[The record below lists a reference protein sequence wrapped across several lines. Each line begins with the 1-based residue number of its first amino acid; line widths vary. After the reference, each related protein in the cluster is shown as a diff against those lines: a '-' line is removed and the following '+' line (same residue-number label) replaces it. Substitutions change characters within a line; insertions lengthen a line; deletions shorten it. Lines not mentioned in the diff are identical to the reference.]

1 MPAWLV
7 SVWNFVWTRIWKI
20 LFAVLAVVFAVFVVR
35 PFKSIPDPGPED
47 VAAAWNTSIGR
58 LGIQPLYP
66 PTEDFG
72 VGDVLAVVADSE
84 NVPLL
89 GKAVRIAHIDLRDLI
104 LASTVEPVFADTADL
119 AAGSSFRKQDR
130 TEVAIDSKDRRITLA
145 LSAFPGITIS
155 HVTQSAAAAGNA
167 TGFFGS
173 ARNGNQ
179 VEEIQI
185 KGAET
190 YGVSTIEAIV
200 KFNNWCR
207 DDKTKAYC
215 DDSFVR
221 QALAFAV
228 SDRVLATRKVGTA
241 KAAGTY
247 SEGAKD
253 TPSSNATG
261 TTAPAPTTAPKEY
274 AARLQLQLVT
284 RVYLTREIEQ
294 RRMNEA
300 AAGAAVQALADPSA
314 KPDPAAAKPGDQSG
328 IEAINRNLAASGTT
342 GAKVAIVRSDGVSIS
357 LQETFQR
364 PIAFGFRAVT
374 ISLTPSMPGNDQ
386 KAQVP

>member
-7 SVWNFVWTRIWKI
+7 AIWNFVRTWFWQI
-20 LFAVLAVVFAVFVVR
+20 LVAVLVLLFVGIVVQ
-35 PFKSIPDPGPED
+35 PFRSVPDPGPED

-119 AAGSSFRKQDR
+119 AAGASFRKQDR
-130 TEVAIDSKDRRITLA
+130 TEIATDSKDKRITLA

-167 TGFFGS
+167 TGWFGS

-190 YGVSTIEAIV
+190 YGVSTVEAIV

-207 DDKTKAYC
+207 DEKTKAYC

-228 SDRVLATRKVGTA
+228 SDRVLATRKVDSTKAGSTA
-241 KAAGTY
+241 
-247 SEGAKD
+247 
-253 TPSSNATG
+253 G
-261 TTAPAPTTAPKEY
+261 TTAAATGAKEY

-300 AAGAAVQALADPSA
+300 AAGAAVQALADPSQT
-314 KPDPAAAKPGDQSG
+314 KSDSAAAKPGEQGASA
-328 IEAINRNLAASGTT
+328 IEAINRNLASSAAT
-342 GAKVAIVRSDGVSIS
+342 GAKIAIVRSDGVNIS

-374 ISLTPSMPGNDQ
+374 IALTPSVPGKD
-386 KAQVP
+386 QVP

>member
-1 MPAWLV
+1 MMPAWLV
-7 SVWNFVWTRIWKI
+7 AIGNFVRTWWQI
-20 LFAVLAVVFAVFVVR
+20 LVAVLILAVAVFVVR

-119 AAGSSFRKQDR
+119 AAGASFRKQDR
-130 TEVAIDSKDRRITLA
+130 TEVATDSKDRRITLA

-167 TGFFGS
+167 TGLFSS

-207 DDKTKAYC
+207 DEKTKAYC

-228 SDRVLATRKVGTA
+228 SDRVLATRKADST
-241 KAAGTY
+241 KATSAYT
-247 SEGAKD
+247 EGAKD
-253 TPSSNATG
+253 TPS
-261 TTAPAPTTAPKEY
+261 TTAPTTGPKEY

-300 AAGAAVQALADPSA
+300 AAGTAVQALADPSQAKSDPAA
-314 KPDPAAAKPGDQSG
+314 KPDDQSASA
-328 IEAINRNLAASGTT
+328 IEAINRNLAASGAT
-342 GAKVAIVRSDGVSIS
+342 GAKIAIVRSDGVNIS

-374 ISLTPSMPGNDQ
+374 ISLTPSAPGKD
-386 KAQVP
+386 QVP

>member
-7 SVWNFVWTRIWKI
+7 AIGNFVRTWWQI
-20 LFAVLAVVFAVFVVR
+20 LVAVLILAVAVFVVQ

-119 AAGSSFRKQDR
+119 AAGASFRKQDR
-130 TEVAIDSKDRRITLA
+130 TEVPTDSKDKRITLA

-167 TGFFGS
+167 TGWFGS

-207 DDKTKAYC
+207 DEKTKAYC

-228 SDRVLATRKVGTA
+228 SDRVLATRKADST

-247 SEGAKD
+247 TEGAKD
-253 TPSSNATG
+253 TPGTNATG
-261 TTAPAPTTAPKEY
+261 TTAPTTGAKEY

-300 AAGAAVQALADPSA
+300 AAGAAVQALADPSQA

-342 GAKVAIVRSDGVSIS
+342 GAKIAIVRSDGVNIS

-374 ISLTPSMPGNDQ
+374 IALTPSVPGNDQ

>member
-7 SVWNFVWTRIWKI
+7 AIGNFVRTWWQI
-20 LFAVLAVVFAVFVVR
+20 LVAVLILLFAVFVVR

-130 TEVAIDSKDRRITLA
+130 TEVATDSKDRRIRWPSRHFRA
-145 LSAFPGITIS
+145 SRSAMSRSRPRPR
-155 HVTQSAAAAGNA
+155 A
-167 TGFFGS
+167 TPRDGS
-173 ARNGNQ
+173 ARL
-179 VEEIQI
+179 
-185 KGAET
+185 ET
-190 YGVSTIEAIV
+190 ETRSRKYRSRAPKPTASRPSRRLSNSTIGAATKKPKPIV
-200 KFNNWCR
+200 TIVSS
-207 DDKTKAYC
+207 DKRLPLR
-215 DDSFVR
+215 S
-221 QALAFAV
+221 
-228 SDRVLATRKVGTA
+228 
-241 KAAGTY
+241 
-247 SEGAKD
+247 
-253 TPSSNATG
+253 ATG
-261 TTAPAPTTAPKEY
+261 CSPPGRPTAPRLPAPIPRALKILRAPMPPARTAPTTTGPKEY

-300 AAGAAVQALADPSA
+300 AAGAAVQALADPSQA
-314 KPDPAAAKPGDQSG
+314 KSDPAAAKPGDQSASA
-328 IEAINRNLAASGTT
+328 IEAINRNLAASGAT
-342 GAKVAIVRSDGVSIS
+342 GAKIAIVRSDGVNIS

-374 ISLTPSMPGNDQ
+374 ISLTPSVPGKD
-386 KAQVP
+386 QVP

>member
-7 SVWNFVWTRIWKI
+7 AIGNFVRTWWQI
-20 LFAVLAVVFAVFVVR
+20 LVAVLILAVAVFVVQ

-119 AAGSSFRKQDR
+119 AAGASFRKQDR
-130 TEVAIDSKDRRITLA
+130 TEVPTDSKDKRITLA

-167 TGFFGS
+167 TGWFGS

-207 DDKTKAYC
+207 DEKTKAYC

-228 SDRVLATRKVGTA
+228 SDRVLATRKADST
-241 KAAGTY
+241 KATSTY
-247 SEGAKD
+247 TEGAKD
-253 TPSSNATG
+253 TPGTNATG
-261 TTAPAPTTAPKEY
+261 ATTPATGPKEY

-300 AAGAAVQALADPSA
+300 AAGAAVQALADPSQA

-342 GAKVAIVRSDGVSIS
+342 GAKIAIVRSDGVNIS

-374 ISLTPSMPGNDQ
+374 IALTPSVPGNDR

>member
-7 SVWNFVWTRIWKI
+7 ATGNFVRTWWQI
-20 LFAVLAVVFAVFVVR
+20 LVAVLILAVAVFVVR

-119 AAGSSFRKQDR
+119 AAGASFRKQDR
-130 TEVAIDSKDRRITLA
+130 TEVPTDSKDKRITLA

-167 TGFFGS
+167 TGWFGS

-207 DDKTKAYC
+207 DEKTKAYC

-228 SDRVLATRKVGTA
+228 SDRVLATRKADST

-247 SEGAKD
+247 TEGAKD
-253 TPSSNATG
+253 TPGTNATG
-261 TTAPAPTTAPKEY
+261 TTAPTTGAKEY

-300 AAGAAVQALADPSA
+300 AAGAAVQALADPSQT
-314 KPDPAAAKPGDQSG
+314 KSDSAAAKPGDQSASA
-328 IEAINRNLAASGTT
+328 IEAINRNLAASGAT
-342 GAKVAIVRSDGVSIS
+342 GAKIAIVRSDGVNIS

-374 ISLTPSMPGNDQ
+374 IALTPSVPGNDR

>member
-1 MPAWLV
+1 MKAFFAAIG
-7 SVWNFVWTRIWKI
+7 NFLRTWWQIIV
-20 LFAVLAVVFAVFVVR
+20 AVLILAVAVFVVR

-119 AAGSSFRKQDR
+119 AAGASFRKQDR
-130 TEVAIDSKDRRITLA
+130 TEVATDSKDRRITLA
-145 LSAFPGITIS
+145 ISAFPGITIS

-167 TGFFGS
+167 TGWFGS

-207 DDKTKAYC
+207 DEKTKAYC

-228 SDRVLATRKVGTA
+228 SDRVLATRKADSTKTA
-241 KAAGTY
+241 STY
-247 SEGAKD
+247 AEGAKD
-253 TPSSNATG
+253 PPGAKTTGTG
-261 TTAPAPTTAPKEY
+261 TTAPTTTGTKEY

-300 AAGAAVQALADPSA
+300 AAGAAVQALADPSQA
-314 KPDPAAAKPGDQSG
+314 KSDPAAAKPGDQSG
-328 IEAINRNLAASGTT
+328 IETINRSLASSGAT
-342 GAKVAIVRSDGVSIS
+342 GAKAAIVRSDGVNIS

-374 ISLTPSMPGNDQ
+374 ISLPPSVPGKD
-386 KAQVP
+386 QVP

>member
-1 MPAWLV
+1 MTKAWFV
-7 SVWNFVWTRIWKI
+7 AAWNFLRAWFWQI
-20 LFAVLAVVFAVFVVR
+20 LVVILILVVAAVVVR
-35 PFKSIPDPGPED
+35 PFQAIRDPGPED
-47 VAAAWNTSIGR
+47 VATAWNSSIGR
-58 LGIQPLYP
+58 LGILPLYP

-104 LASTVEPVFADTADL
+104 LASTVEPVFSDTADL
-119 AAGSSFRKQDR
+119 ATGASFRKQDR
-130 TEVAIDSKDRRITLA
+130 TEVATDPNNKRITLA

-167 TGFFGS
+167 TGWFGS

-207 DDKTKAYC
+207 DEKTKAYC

-228 SDRVLATRKVGTA
+228 SDRVLATRKTESA
-241 KAAGTY
+241 KT
-247 SEGAKD
+247 
-253 TPSSNATG
+253 TNTTTNNATTNG
-261 TTAPAPTTAPKEY
+261 TNTGGTKEY

-300 AAGAAVQALADPSA
+300 AAGAAVQALADPSQA
-314 KPDPAAAKPGDQSG
+314 KSDPAAAKPSDQSASA
-328 IEAINRNLAASGTT
+328 IETLNRSLASSGAT
-342 GAKVAIVRSDGVSIS
+342 GAKVAIVRSDGVDIS

-374 ISLTPSMPGNDQ
+374 ITLTPSTPGKDQ
-386 KAQVP
+386 IP

>member
-7 SVWNFVWTRIWKI
+7 SVWNFVRTWWQI
-20 LFAVLAVVFAVFVVR
+20 LVAVLILAVAVFVVR

-130 TEVAIDSKDRRITLA
+130 TEVATDSKDRRITLA

-207 DDKTKAYC
+207 DEKTKAYC

-228 SDRVLATRKVGTA
+228 SDRVLATRKVDTA

-247 SEGAKD
+247 IEGAKD
-253 TPSSNATG
+253 TSAANAPATG
-261 TTAPAPTTAPKEY
+261 GASTAAPPKEY

-314 KPDPAAAKPGDQSG
+314 KSDPAAAKPGDQSG

-374 ISLTPSMPGNDQ
+374 ISLTPSVPGKD
-386 KAQVP
+386 QVP

>member
-7 SVWNFVWTRIWKI
+7 AIGNFVRTWWQI
-20 LFAVLAVVFAVFVVR
+20 LVAVLILLFAVFVVR

-130 TEVAIDSKDRRITLA
+130 TEVATDSKDRRITLA

-167 TGFFGS
+167 TGWFGS

-207 DDKTKAYC
+207 DEKTKAYC

-228 SDRVLATRKVGTA
+228 SARVLATRKADST
-241 KAAGTY
+241 KAASTY
-247 SEGAKD
+247 TEGAKD
-253 TPSSNATG
+253 TPGTNATG
-261 TTAPAPTTAPKEY
+261 TTAPTTTGPKEY

-300 AAGAAVQALADPSA
+300 AAGAAVQALADPSQA
-314 KPDPAAAKPGDQSG
+314 KSDPAAAKPGDQSASA
-328 IEAINRNLAASGTT
+328 IEAINRNLAASGAT
-342 GAKVAIVRSDGVSIS
+342 GAKIAIVRSDGVNVS

-374 ISLTPSMPGNDQ
+374 ISLTPSVPGKD
-386 KAQVP
+386 QVP

>member
-7 SVWNFVWTRIWKI
+7 AIGNFVRTWWQI
-20 LFAVLAVVFAVFVVR
+20 LVAVLILAVAVFVVR

-119 AAGSSFRKQDR
+119 AAGASFRKQDR
-130 TEVAIDSKDRRITLA
+130 TEVATDSKDRRITLA

-167 TGFFGS
+167 TGWFGS

-207 DDKTKAYC
+207 DEKTKAYC

-228 SDRVLATRKVGTA
+228 SDRVLATRKADST

-247 SEGAKD
+247 TEGAKD
-253 TPSSNATG
+253 TPSTNATG
-261 TTAPAPTTAPKEY
+261 TAAPTTGPKEY

-300 AAGAAVQALADPSA
+300 AAGAAVQALADPSQA
-314 KPDPAAAKPGDQSG
+314 KPDPAAAKPGDQSASA
-328 IEAINRNLAASGTT
+328 IEAINRNLAASGAT
-342 GAKVAIVRSDGVSIS
+342 GAKIAIVRSDGVNIS

-374 ISLTPSMPGNDQ
+374 IALTPSVPGKD
-386 KAQVP
+386 QVP

>member
-1 MPAWLV
+1 MMPAWLV
-7 SVWNFVWTRIWKI
+7 AIGNFVRTWWQI
-20 LFAVLAVVFAVFVVR
+20 LVAVLILAVAVFVVR

-119 AAGSSFRKQDR
+119 AAGASFRKQDR
-130 TEVAIDSKDRRITLA
+130 TEVATDSKDRRITLA

-167 TGFFGS
+167 TGLFSS

-207 DDKTKAYC
+207 DEKTKAYC

-228 SDRVLATRKVGTA
+228 SDRVLATRKADST
-241 KAAGTY
+241 KATSAYT
-247 SEGAKD
+247 EGAKD
-253 TPSSNATG
+253 TPS
-261 TTAPAPTTAPKEY
+261 TTAPTTGPKEY

-300 AAGAAVQALADPSA
+300 AAGAAVQALADPSQAKSDPAA
-314 KPDPAAAKPGDQSG
+314 KPDDQSASA
-328 IEAINRNLAASGTT
+328 IEAINRNLAASGAT
-342 GAKVAIVRSDGVSIS
+342 GAKIAIVRSDGVNIS

-374 ISLTPSMPGNDQ
+374 ISLTPSAPGKD
-386 KAQVP
+386 QVP

>member
-1 MPAWLV
+1 
-7 SVWNFVWTRIWKI
+7 
-20 LFAVLAVVFAVFVVR
+20 
-35 PFKSIPDPGPED
+35 
-47 VAAAWNTSIGR
+47 
-58 LGIQPLYP
+58 
-66 PTEDFG
+66 
-72 VGDVLAVVADSE
+72 VADSE

-130 TEVAIDSKDRRITLA
+130 TEVAIDSKDKRITLA

-167 TGFFGS
+167 TGWFGS

-207 DDKTKAYC
+207 DEKTKAYC

-228 SDRVLATRKVGTA
+228 SDRVLATRKADST
-241 KAAGTY
+241 KAASTY
-247 SEGAKD
+247 TEGAKD
-253 TPSSNATG
+253 TPGTNATG
-261 TTAPAPTTAPKEY
+261 TTAPTTTGPKEY

-300 AAGAAVQALADPSA
+300 AAGAAVQALADPSQA
-314 KPDPAAAKPGDQSG
+314 KSDPAAAKPGDQSASA
-328 IEAINRNLAASGTT
+328 IEAINRNLAASGAT
-342 GAKVAIVRSDGVSIS
+342 GAKIAIVRSDGVNIS

-374 ISLTPSMPGNDQ
+374 ISLTPSVPGKD
-386 KAQVP
+386 QVP

>member
-1 MPAWLV
+1 MKAFFAAI
-7 SVWNFVWTRIWKI
+7 WNFVRTWFWQI
-20 LFAVLAVVFAVFVVR
+20 LAVILIVVVAVFVVR
-35 PFKSIPDPGPED
+35 PFRAIPDPGPED

-119 AAGSSFRKQDR
+119 AAGSSFRKQER
-130 TEVAIDSKDRRITLA
+130 AEVLTDPKDRITLA

-167 TGFFGS
+167 TGFFSS

-207 DDKTKAYC
+207 DEKTKAYC

-228 SDRVLATRKVGTA
+228 SDRVLATRKPDST
-241 KAAGTY
+241 
-247 SEGAKD
+247 
-253 TPSSNATG
+253 NATG
-261 TTAPAPTTAPKEY
+261 TTAPTTTAPKEY

-300 AAGAAVQALADPSA
+300 AAGAAVQALADPSQA
-314 KPDPAAAKPGDQSG
+314 KSDPAAAKPGDQSASG
-328 IEAINRNLAASGTT
+328 IEAINRNLAASGAT
-342 GAKVAIVRSDGVSIS
+342 GARVAIVRSDGVNIS

-374 ISLTPSMPGNDQ
+374 ISLTPSVPGKD
-386 KAQVP
+386 QVP